1 MPALVT
7 LPNIVIIDTGIN
19 YTTYKDC
26 NHFTYMDVEYNV
38 SMRFTR
44 EGKLNFSIFPT
55 DETVKNNI
63 NIHTQEGLYTPDNF
77 GKLVHLS
84 DSDIEIL
91 PIKQN
96 IRNLYDFA
104 YIQINVIIINNNC
117 FINDNEKNISV
128 TMDNTSI
135 NLTVKEG

>member
-55 DETVKNNI
+55 DETVKNNK
-63 NIHTQEGLYTPDNF
+63 TM
-77 GKLVHLS
+77 
-84 DSDIEIL
+84 
-91 PIKQN
+91 
-96 IRNLYDFA
+96 
-104 YIQINVIIINNNC
+104 IQM
-117 FINDNEKNISV
+117 KNIVCS
-128 TMDNTSI
+128 NTLKACSRS
-135 NLTVKEG
+135 EF